1 MFGHVIGLF
10 THPEQEWHAIRVKLE
25 NNTCQYTVLVFLLA
39 LIPPVC
45 GFIGTTQ
52 FGWKIGAVESPL
64 KLETRSALT
73 IAVAY
78 YFVIILGI
86 FIVGY
91 VIKWMGKTYVKN
103 VRLSES
109 VALSTFVAVP
119 LLLVGV
125 FELYPILW
133 VNFLVGLMALGYS
146 VYLLYTGLPILMDI
160 PREKGFLYASAVLG
174 FGMVALVTMLVLTAL
189 LWGVGLQPTFSA

>member
-1 MFGHVIGLF
+1 MFGHVVGLF
-10 THPEQEWHAIRVKLE
+10 SNPVNEWQVIRKKLE
-25 NNTCQYTVLVFLLA
+25 NDTCQYTVLVFLLA
-39 LIPPVC
+39 LIPPIS
-45 GFIGTTQ
+45 GLIGTTQ
-52 FGWKIGAVESPL
+52 FGWKIGSQEAV
-64 KLETRSALT
+64 KLSMSSATT

-78 YFVIILGI
+78 YFSIVMGI
-86 FIVGY
+86 FVMGY
-91 VIKWMGKTYVKN
+91 AIKWMGQTYVKS

-133 VNFLVGLMALGYS
+133 INFLVGLMALGYS

-160 PREKGFLYASAVLG
+160 PKEKGFLYASAVLG
-174 FGMVALVTMLVLTAL
+174 FGMVALVSMLVITAL
-189 LWGVGLQPTFSA
+189 LWGVGLQPTFAS

>member
-10 THPEQEWHAIRVKLE
+10 SNPINEWQVIREKLE
-25 NNTCQYTVLVFLLA
+25 QDRCQYTVLVFVLA

-52 FGWKIGAVESPL
+52 FGWKIGSAEAV
-64 KLETRSALT
+64 KLASKNALA

-78 YFVIILGI
+78 YFAIVLGV
-86 FIVGY
+86 FVVGY
-91 VIKWMGKTYVKN
+91 AIKWMGQTYVKS

-109 VALSTFVAVP
+109 VALSAFVSIP
-119 LLLVGV
+119 LLLVGI

-133 VNFLVGLMALGYS
+133 VNFLVGLVALGYS
-146 VYLLYTGLPILMDI
+146 VYLLYTGLPILMGI
-160 PREKGFLYASAVLG
+160 PREQGFLYATAVLG
-174 FGMVALVTMLVLTAL
+174 FGMIALVAMLVITAL
-189 LWGVGLQPTFSA
+189 IWGVGLHPTFST

>member
-10 THPEQEWHAIRVKLE
+10 THPNEEWHAIRTKLE

-39 LIPPVC
+39 LIPPVS

-52 FGWKIGAVESPL
+52 FGWKIGTAAAT
-64 KLETRSALT
+64 KLDVRSALT

-78 YFVIILGI
+78 YFIIVMGI
-86 FIVGY
+86 FVVGY
-91 VIKWMGKTYVKN
+91 GIKWMGKTYVKN

-160 PREKGFLYASAVLG
+160 PREKGFLYASAILG
-174 FGMVALVTMLVLTAL
+174 LGMVALVTMLVLTAM
-189 LWGVGLQPTFSA
+189 LWGVGLQPTFKV

>member
-10 THPEQEWHAIRVKLE
+10 TSPVSEWQRIRQKLE
-25 NNTCQYTVLVFLLA
+25 NDSCQYTALVFLLA

-52 FGWKIGAVESPL
+52 FGWKIGTETPV
-64 KLETRSALT
+64 KLTVSSALT

-78 YFVIILGI
+78 YFAIVIGI
-86 FIVGY
+86 FAVGY
-91 VIKWMGKTYVKN
+91 MIKWMGQTYVKK
-103 VRLSES
+103 VGMSEA
-109 VALSTFVAVP
+109 VALASFVAVP

-125 FELYPILW
+125 FEIFPILW

-146 VYLLYTGLPILMDI
+146 VFLLYTGLPILMDL
-160 PREKGFLYASAVLG
+160 PREKGFLYSTAVLG
-174 FGMVALVTMLVLTAL
+174 VGMVALVAMLIVTAL
-189 LWGVGLQPTFSA
+189 LWGVGLSPTFTR

>member
-10 THPEQEWHAIRVKLE
+10 TNPIDEWQRIRKKLE
-25 NNTCQYTVLVFLLA
+25 NDTCQYTTLVFILA

-52 FGWKIGAVESPL
+52 FGWKIGTEAPV
-64 KLETRSALT
+64 KLTPTSALT

-78 YFVIILGI
+78 YFAIVIGI

-91 VIKWMGKTYVKN
+91 VIKWMGQTYVRK
-103 VRLSES
+103 VSMSES
-109 VALSTFVAVP
+109 VALAVFVAVP

-125 FELYPILW
+125 FEIFPILW
-133 VNFLVGLMALGYS
+133 INFLVGLMALGYS
-146 VYLLYTGLPILMDI
+146 VFLLYTGLPILMDL
-160 PREKGFLYASAVLG
+160 PKEKGFLYTTAILG
-174 FGMVALVTMLVLTAL
+174 FGMVALVAMLIVTAL
-189 LWGVGLQPTFSA
+189 LWGVGLSPTFTR